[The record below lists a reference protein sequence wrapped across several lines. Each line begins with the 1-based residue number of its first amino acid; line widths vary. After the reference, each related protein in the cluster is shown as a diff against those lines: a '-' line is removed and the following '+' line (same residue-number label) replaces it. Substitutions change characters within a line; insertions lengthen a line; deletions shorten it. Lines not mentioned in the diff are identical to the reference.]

1 MYKRFL
7 VAPKQSFF
15 LFGPRGT
22 GKSTWIRENFKDAL
36 WIDLLNPEELRY
48 YAAWPERLKETI
60 EAHPEKEIIVID
72 EVQKAPELLSL
83 VHSLIEQKLGL
94 QFILTGSSSRKL
106 KRTGANLLAGRALL
120 TYMYPFLAAELGLDF
135 SMEKALTLGLVP
147 LIWCSET
154 PESTLRTYAAL
165 YLKEEVQEE
174 GLVRSL
180 GDFARFLEIVSFSHG
195 NLINTTNIAREC
207 DVARKTVENYLT
219 ILEDLL
225 LSFTLEVFTRK
236 AKRALS
242 SHPKF
247 YLFDPGVYRSLR
259 PKGPLDSQ
267 DQLEGSALEGLVAQH
282 LRAWVLS
289 QDETHQLAFWR
300 TKSGVEVDFIVYGP
314 SGFWA
319 IEVKHGKKVHP
330 QDLHGLESFK
340 EDYPACTPILLYMGD
355 KKLVQKDIICLPCEA
370 FLKEIMPDKILYQ

>member
-7 VAPKQSFF
+7 IAPKQSFF

-22 GKSTWIRENFKDAL
+22 GKSTWIRENFPNAL
-36 WIDLLNPEELRY
+36 WIDLLNPDQLRY
-48 YAAWPERLKETI
+48 YAAYPERLKETI
-60 EAHPEKEIIVID
+60 EAHPKKKIIVID

-83 VHSLIEQKLGL
+83 VHSLIEQKLGFE
-94 QFILTGSSSRKL
+94 FILTGSSSRKL

-120 TYMYPFLAAELGLDF
+120 TYMHPFLAAELGADF
-135 SMEKALTLGLVP
+135 SMEKALTTGLLP
-147 LIWCSET
+147 LVWDSIT
-154 PESTLRTYAAL
+154 PESTLRTYASL

-180 GDFARFLEIVSFSHG
+180 GDFARFLEIVSFSHA
-195 NLINTTNIAREC
+195 NLINTTNISREC

-225 LSFTLEVFTRK
+225 LSFSLEVFTRK

-259 PKGPLDSQ
+259 PKGPLDSK
-267 DQLEGSALEGLVAQH
+267 DELEGAALEGLVAQH
-282 LRAWVLS
+282 LRAWVMS
-289 QDETHQLAFWR
+289 QEEMHKLAFWR
-300 TKSGVEVDFIVYGP
+300 TKSGLEVDFIIYGP
-314 SGFWA
+314 KGFWA

-340 EDYPACTPILLYMGD
+340 EDYPEAVPILLYMGD
-355 KKLVQKDIICLPCEA
+355 RKIVQKGILCVPCEE
-370 FLKEIMPDKILYQ
+370 FLKGIMPDKTLYI